1 MTEEAVEIISNY
13 GGDIHENYSGRGMY
27 GKTTSGIVFDTL
39 QDFISVL
46 GDVMINEESEERLI
60 VGEAISQI
68 STDSMGRGII
78 IY

>member
-13 GGDIHENYSGRGMY
+13 GGDIYENYSGRGMY